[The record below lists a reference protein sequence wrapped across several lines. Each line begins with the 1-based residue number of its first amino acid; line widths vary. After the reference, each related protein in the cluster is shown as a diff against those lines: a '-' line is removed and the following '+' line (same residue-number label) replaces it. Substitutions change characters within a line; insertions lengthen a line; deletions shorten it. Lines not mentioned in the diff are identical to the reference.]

1 MGVKHPE
8 TKMIKRK
15 LAAVLAA
22 DMAGYSRLVAQDEE
36 GTIRALDGYSAAI
49 RRLVEAHDGRIA
61 NTAGD
66 SVLAEFPAAL
76 QAVRAAVAIQRMV
89 DARNAGQPAGRRFS
103 FRIGINVADVIL
115 SGGDLLGDGVNV
127 AARLQQLA
135 EPGEILV
142 TDRVRQEAGRALDL
156 PLDPLGLRQL
166 RNMDRPVAVHRVRLG
181 PAASPPQPGEAVAA
195 RPSEPPSIAVLPFL
209 DRSAEGDQRSLCEG
223 IADDIITELA
233 RFRDIV
239 VIARSSTFN
248 AEPGARTVPEIARDL
263 GVRYILEGSVR
274 RAGPRLRITAQLD
287 DGITGSQ
294 LWAERYDGELG
305 DVLRLQEEMAR
316 QIVGSIAPEL
326 DVADERRVRR
336 VRIESLEAY
345 DLALRAMAL
354 IRRGLVTRDEA
365 LVAEGIACAARAVEL
380 DPLGAKGH
388 LALAHG
394 YCRRAAASPF
404 KPSAERDLEL
414 AEAAARRLHE
424 LDPLDHAAW
433 AVLGHIAMRRL
444 RHGESLASLR
454 EAHRLNP
461 NDVWSLRWLA
471 WEESNHGLA
480 EEAIGHAELALRLSP
495 RDRLIDMSHWTLA
508 LACWVAGDLLRSL
521 EHGRRAMSL
530 NARFT
535 GHALVVAATLAELGR
550 IREARAILG
559 RIHEA
564 DPVFLGTRLSG
575 RTLFAVPALGERYV
589 RALRAAAAGLPEGP
603 GSG

>member
-1 MGVKHPE
+1 
-8 TKMIKRK
+8 MIKRK
-15 LAAVLAA
+15 LVAILAA

-36 GTIRALDGYSAAI
+36 GTIRALDACSALI
-49 RRLVEAHDGRIA
+49 RQLVETHEGRIA

-66 SVLAEFPAAL
+66 SLLAEFPTGL

-89 DARNAGQPAGRRFS
+89 DARNADQPPARRLG

-115 SGGDLLGDGVNV
+115 SGPDLLGDGVNV
-127 AARLQQLA
+127 AARLQQLG
-135 EPGEILV
+135 EPGEILL
-142 TDRVRQEAGRALDL
+142 TDRVRDEVAGSLDL
-156 PLDPLGLRQL
+156 PIDPMGERQL

-181 PAASPPQPGEAVAA
+181 PLAAPPDSHAAA

-209 DRSAEGDQRSLCEG
+209 DRSPETDQRSLCEG

-248 AEPGARTVPEIARDL
+248 IETSARTIPEIARDL
-263 GVRYILEGSVR
+263 GVRYVLEGGVR
-274 RAGPRLRITAQLD
+274 RAGERLRITAQLD
-287 DGITGSQ
+287 DGISGSQ

-305 DVLRLQEEMAR
+305 DVLRLQEEIAR

-326 DVADERRVRR
+326 DVADERRASRAH
-336 VRIESLEAY
+336 IESLEAY
-345 DLALRAMAL
+345 DLALRATAL
-354 IRRGLVTRDEA
+354 VRRGFVARDEA
-365 LVAEGIACAARAVEL
+365 LVAEGIACGSRAVEL
-380 DPLGAKGH
+380 DPHCAKGH

-394 YCRRAAASPF
+394 YCRRAAANPF

-414 AEAAARRLHE
+414 AEDAAHRLRE

-444 RHGESLASLR
+444 RHQESLASLR

-461 NDVWSLRWLA
+461 NDVWTLRWLS

-480 EEAIGHAELALRLSP
+480 EDAIAHAELALRLSP
-495 RDRLIDMSHWTLA
+495 RDRLIDMSHWALA
-508 LACWVAGDLLRSL
+508 LGSWVAGDLERSL
-521 EHGRRAMSL
+521 EHGRRAISL

-535 GHALVVAATLAELGR
+535 GHAVVVVATMTELGLAE
-550 IREARAILG
+550 EARAIMA
-559 RIHEA
+559 RILEA
-564 DPVFLGTRLSG
+564 DPVFLKTRLGG
-575 RTLFAVPALGERYV
+575 RTLFAVPALAERYV
-589 RALRAAAAGLPEGP
+589 RALRAAADGLVP
-603 GSG
+603 GAA